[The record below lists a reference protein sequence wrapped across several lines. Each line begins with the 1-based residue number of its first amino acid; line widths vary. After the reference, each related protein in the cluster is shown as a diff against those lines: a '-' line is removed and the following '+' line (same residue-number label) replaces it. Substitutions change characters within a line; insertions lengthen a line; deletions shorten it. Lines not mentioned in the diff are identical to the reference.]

1 LNVIAIA
8 TTLGTASVVA
18 RRDRARETVTREVEV
33 DVEDDRG
40 RRVDRGEEA
49 REREGRER
57 GDARDGV
64 RGIENKGAGGRRAG
78 AVERD
83 GGGGETAGE
92 G

>member
-1 LNVIAIA
+1 MRLNAVVRSIAPK
-8 TTLGTASVVA
+8 
-18 RRDRARETVTREVEV
+18 RRA
-33 DVEDDRG
+33 
-40 RRVDRGEEA
+40 
-49 REREGRER
+49 REGRETV
-57 GDARDGV
+57 DARDGV